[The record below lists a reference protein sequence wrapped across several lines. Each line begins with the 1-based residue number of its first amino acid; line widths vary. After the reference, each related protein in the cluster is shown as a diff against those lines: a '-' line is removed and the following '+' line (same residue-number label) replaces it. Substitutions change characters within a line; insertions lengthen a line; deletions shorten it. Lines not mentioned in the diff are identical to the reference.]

1 MEKIR
6 HISGVLDSGRGE
18 GIWVRCIPETQNKSE
33 KKSSKEKIE
42 RTGAIVSGSDTT
54 GQIRI
59 YGLGHYFESRLEY
72 DERGLRKIY
81 KYSGIISRKI
91 LIALIKFYQR
101 AISPAFPHT
110 CRFYPT
116 CSNYSIE
123 AIEKY
128 GIFKGGLMSI
138 WRIVRC
144 NPFNPG
150 GYDPVR

>member
-1 MEKIR
+1 MEKIKNIR
-6 HISGVLDSGRGE
+6 GVLDSSGGKD
-18 GIWVRCIPETQNKSE
+18 IWVRRIPKAQNQSE
-33 KKSSKEKIE
+33 EESSKEEIK
-42 RTGAIVSGSDTT
+42 GAGETPSGSNSTRE
-54 GQIRI
+54 IRI
-59 YGLGHYFESRLEY
+59 YGLGSYLEGRLGY
-72 DERGLRKIY
+72 DAKGFKKFY

-91 LIALIKFYQR
+91 LVTLIKFYQK
-101 AISPAFPHT
+101 AISPVFPHT

-138 WRIVRC
+138 WRILRC